1 MTTHPGRSTSA
12 RKRVFFHVG
21 APKTGTTYLQHVLLQ
36 NKQALAEA
44 GVLYP
49 YDDHGQ
55 SFRSMQDFRGVGW
68 GTQRASAF
76 KGEWKTVSDR
86 TVAWDGHTVIISNEL
101 LGGATADRIA
111 DGIASVEPADV
122 HVIFSARDFA
132 RQLVSDW
139 QEHIKHK
146 HEVTLEKFVDDLIEF
161 GLDAPKPFG
170 ELFWGM
176 HDAAY
181 VLRRWAVRVPPE
193 NIHVVT
199 LPQPGAPKDT
209 LWRRF
214 CEATGLDPSPY
225 DSVTERANPSMGV
238 AETELVRRMNAS
250 VQGMPPENYDPLVRI
265 QLAEHILG
273 GQPPKLML
281 PTGRMD
287 WVMER
292 SRRLI
297 EELQTAGYPVVGDL
311 AELMPRPEDH
321 AGYVSP
327 TALTEADLGPAAIRA
342 ATGLL
347 QLAGRQRRQLVERQ
361 DVADGIA
368 PPRPTLRERR
378 VELYWNVRGR
388 VGKVLRRVGLLR
400 R

>member
-1 MTTHPGRSTSA
+1 
-12 RKRVFFHVG
+12 VFFHVG

-36 NKQALAEA
+36 NKEKLAAA

-55 SFRSMQDFRGVGW
+55 SFRSMQDFRGAGW
-68 GTQRASAF
+68 GTQRASTF
-76 KGEWKTVSDR
+76 KGEWKAVADR
-86 TVAWDGHTVIISNEL
+86 AVAWNGHTVIISNEL
-101 LGGATADRIA
+101 LGGASAERIA
-111 DGIASVEPADV
+111 AGLSSVEPADI

-146 HEVTLEKFVDDLIEF
+146 HEVTLEKFVDDLIEL

-181 VLRRWAVRVPPE
+181 VLRRWAVAVPTQ

-214 CEATGLDPSPY
+214 CEATGLEASDY
-225 DSVTERANPSMGV
+225 DAVTERANPSMGV

-250 VQGMPPENYDPLVRI
+250 VQGMPAENYDPLVRI

-273 GQPPKLML
+273 GQPPRLML

-292 SRRLI
+292 SRKLI
-297 EELQTAGYPVVGDL
+297 DELKNAGYPVVGDL
-311 AELMPRPEDH
+311 EELMPQPADH
-321 AGYVSP
+321 EGYVSP
-327 TALTEADLGPAAIRA
+327 TALTEAELGPAAVRA

-347 QLAGRQRRQLVERQ
+347 QLAGRQRRHVTELQNLV
-361 DVADGIA
+361 DGVA
-368 PPRPTLRERR
+368 PPKRWARDRA
-378 VELYWNVRGR
+378 VEVYWQVRGR
-388 VGKVLRRVGLLR
+388 VGKVLRKLGLLR